1 MAEINAPSE
10 QRLNLCNGCKE
21 VDAALDLYY
30 EHHRNGAIDD
40 WQKLKYTLG
49 TLDELSHT
57 CACCLD
63 IAASL
68 PAFND
73 PYSPV
78 NKFRL
83 VIDDTDIMLKYKV
96 PRNMRGDL
104 ETDYFFLLPTE
115 PKSETLE
122 HATPFDPAYFDLKL
136 VRRWVERC
144 ETLHGEACCPA
155 KKVPLPGLD
164 SILLIDVVDWC
175 VASAPPEA
183 RYVALSYCWG
193 QTAAARALKHN
204 ISVLKTPGAISP
216 STTSFKIPRT
226 IADAMTFTIEIG
238 ERYLW
243 VDSLCIIQD
252 DYNTKQLHLD
262 NMAFIY
268 ANSYFTLVAAEG
280 PNADH
285 GLRGVG
291 ASKRDLPIHKIRL
304 PSGSL
309 VLNKPRAGFR
319 LDSIWNSRGWTLQ
332 ESLFSRRLI
341 LFDGFVSWVCCEG
354 EWSEDTDR
362 ELDLQGSSSFLLTD
376 RVGLYG
382 RLPLWPDLQVWGSL
396 VSQFNKRDLTFDK
409 DVIDAFAGIETA
421 GKPSF
426 PGGFLLGMPQFFF
439 DIAMLWQLERR
450 LIRRM

>member
-1 MAEINAPSE
+1 M
-10 QRLNLCNGCKE
+10 
-21 VDAALDLYY
+21 
-30 EHHRNGAIDD
+30 
-40 WQKLKYTLG
+40 
-49 TLDELSHT
+49 
-57 CACCLD
+57 
-63 IAASL
+63 
-68 PAFND
+68 
-73 PYSPV
+73 
-78 NKFRL
+78 
-83 VIDDTDIMLKYKV
+83 
-96 PRNMRGDL
+96 
-104 ETDYFFLLPTE
+104 
-115 PKSETLE
+115 
-122 HATPFDPAYFDLKL
+122 
-136 VRRWVERC
+136 
-144 ETLHGEACCPA
+144 
-155 KKVPLPGLD
+155 
-164 SILLIDVVDWC
+164 
-175 VASAPPEA
+175 
-183 RYVALSYCWG
+183 
-193 QTAAARALKHN
+193 
-204 ISVLKTPGAISP
+204 
-216 STTSFKIPRT
+216 TSFKIPRT

-291 ASKRDLPIHKIRL
+291 ASKRDLSIHKIRL

-421 GKPSF
+421 GRPSF

-439 DIAMLWQLERR
+439 DIAMLWQPERR
-450 LIRRM
+450 LIRRL